1 MLILTAKYAVSMKK
15 TRSSDQTGQHIMHR
29 QLLILFSAVFLLNC
43 SPTVKVEPPDK
54 PITINLNVKIEHEI
68 RVRVDRELEDV
79 FSEDSG
85 LF

>member
-1 MLILTAKYAVSMKK
+1 MKK
-15 TRSSDQTGQHIMHR
+15 TGSNDQIGRHIMHR
-29 QLLILFSAVFLLNC
+29 QLFIFFSVAFLLNC

-68 RVRVDRELEDV
+68 RVKVDRELEDV